1 MHTTL
6 RKQILVVDDEPGVL
20 LLLQHFLGEAFDVS
34 TAENGRRAFDWLNA
48 GNLPHLVLTDIEMPE
63 MDGYELL
70 RRLRADA
77 AFVDVRCWMVSG
89 KNKNLHYLRAMRL
102 GADGFIA
109 KPFTAAEINRKLM
122 LFSET
127 TH

>member
-1 MHTTL
+1 MDTGL
-6 RKQILVVDDEPGVL
+6 RKQILVVDDEPGVR
-20 LLLQHFLGEAFDVS
+20 LLLQHFLGESFDVF
-34 TAENGRRAFDWLNA
+34 TAENGLRAFDWLSA
-48 GNLPHLVLTDIEMPE
+48 GNMPDLVLTDIEMPE

-70 RRLRADA
+70 RRLRANA
-77 AFVDVRCWMVSG
+77 AYSDVRCWMVSG
-89 KNKNLHYLRAMRL
+89 KNKNLHYLQAMRL

-109 KPFTAAEINRKLM
+109 KPFTAAELNQKLM